1 MIGVNKFYLG
11 GDSMTLGEK
20 LRQARLEAGFSQR
33 QLCGDEI
40 TRNMLS
46 QIEHDTAH
54 PSMDT
59 LRYLAGKLG
68 KSLGY
73 FLDEEGA
80 GLPNLGVIRRARAAW
95 AEGNWKEVIRALE
108 DYRGPDE
115 AFDPE
120 KEMLQALGHLGMA
133 RNALE
138 ESRRL
143 YALELLARVEPK
155 GYLAQELERRK
166 LLLLARAGG
175 KVSPEQLHSLDE
187 ELLARAAG
195 TLETGGAERALA
207 LLDAAEDQ
215 KNPAWQ
221 MLRGR
226 AFLALG
232 DYAQAAACLENAED
246 PGRLAL
252 LEVCYREMG
261 DFRKAYEYACQQRES
276 E

>member
-1 MIGVNKFYLG
+1 
-11 GDSMTLGEK
+11 MTLGEK
-20 LRQARLEAGFSQR
+20 LRQARLEAGLSQR

-46 QIEHDTAH
+46 QIEHDTAR

-59 LRYLAGKLG
+59 LRYLAGRLE

-80 GLPNLGVIRRARAAW
+80 ELPNLGAIRRARVAW
-95 AEGNWKEVIRALE
+95 AEENWREVIRALE
-108 DYRGPDE
+108 DYRGPDA

-138 ESRRL
+138 ENRRL

-155 GYLAQELERRK
+155 GYLAEELERRK

-175 KVSPEQLHSLDE
+175 IVSAELLPSLDE
-187 ELLARAAG
+187 ELRVRAAG
-195 TLETGGAERALA
+195 ALEKGGAERAAA

-215 KNPAWQ
+215 EDPGWR

-226 AFLALG
+226 ACMALG
-232 DYAQAAACLENAED
+232 EYAKAAECLEGAED

-261 DFRKAYEYACQQRES
+261 DFRKAYEYACQRRET